1 MADAKL
7 PALPAATTLGGTE
20 VVYGVQS
27 TNSVK
32 ISANQIKLFSNV
44 PGGSSAQVQ
53 FNDNGAFGGFTVSGD
68 GALDTSTGA
77 LTISKIGGVPV
88 SSNYVA
94 KTGAYGVGASDF
106 VVDCTANTFTVTLP
120 TAVGVAGKQYCIKNS
135 GTGVITIATTSAQ
148 TIDGASTF
156 ILSVQYE
163 AVWVMSNGAN
173 WIVI

>member
-7 PALPAATTLGGTE
+7 PALPAASTLVGTE
-20 VVYGVQS
+20 VLYGVQS
-27 TNSVK
+27 TASVK
-32 ISANQIKLFSNV
+32 ISANQIKTFSNV
-44 PGGSSAQVQ
+44 PGGTTAQVQ

-68 GALDTSTGA
+68 GTLNTSTGA

-94 KTGAYGVGASDF
+94 KTGTYAIVAGDF
-106 VVDCTANTFTVTLP
+106 VINCTANTFTVTLP
-120 TAVGVAGKQYCIKNS
+120 TAVGVAGKQYCVKNS

-148 TIDGASTF
+148 TIDGITSKV
-156 ILSVQYE
+156 LSVQYE
-163 AVWVMSNGAN
+163 SLWFMSNGAN